1 MKLRTT
7 TAALLSLVVA
17 SPALGQPTDT
27 RAPAT
32 GDVPLVIDS
41 NGVGNVPPAPRP
53 TAPSGP
59 SIKVITIGA
68 DGRPIEDAPDAPTGV
83 YYDDGPAAPTSET
96 LTLHAGPTPELHV
109 VRTGDT
115 LWDICW
121 YYFNDPWQW
130 PKVWSYNPQIT
141 NPHWIYPGDLVR
153 LVPRGMTVS
162 IAPSDPE
169 TPIDNPDDTVA
180 PLPARSYSV
189 SLRQTAFIDDDELRT
204 PLQIDGSVE
213 AKELLSQGD
222 LVYVSY
228 PANKPPKV
236 GARYSIYT
244 VGNSVEHPRTGKN
257 VGAYVHVLGEL
268 QIQSVK
274 KDKRATGII
283 TQSSEEIIRGNFVGP
298 LQRDL
303 KTVSPTAAEVDAQGT
318 IIAMLA
324 QDQLIGQGEV
334 VFLDLGE
341 KSGLKR
347 GNRMYVVR
355 RGDPLDLVSQTGVGQ
370 DDRRFPAHAL
380 GEIMVVDVGPKV
392 TIGLVTLAVQEMGV
406 GDLVI
411 MQAAK

>member
-7 TAALLSLVVA
+7 TALLTLVAAPAVA
-17 SPALGQPTDT
+17 QPTSY
-27 RAPAT
+27 APRN

-41 NGVGNVPPAPRP
+41 NGIGNVPTPPAPTP
-53 TAPSGP
+53 PAGP
-59 SIKVITIGA
+59 QVKVITIGA
-68 DGRPIEDAPDAPTGV
+68 DGRPVPDAAPEPTGV
-83 YYDDGPAAPTSET
+83 YYDDGATAAPTET

-130 PKVWSYNPQIT
+130 PKVWSYNPQIS

-153 LVPRGMTVS
+153 LVPRGLSVTPSVTEPEGLPADNTD
-162 IAPSDPE
+162 APA
-169 TPIDNPDDTVA
+169 A
-180 PLPARSYSV
+180 PLPARSYGV
-189 SLRQTAFIDDDELRT
+189 SLRQTAFIDEEALRT
-204 PLQIDGSVE
+204 PIRIDGSVE
-213 AKELLSQGD
+213 AKELLAQGD
-222 LVYVSY
+222 LVYLSY
-228 PANKPPKV
+228 PADKPPKV

-244 VGNSVEHPRTGKN
+244 VGNSVEHPKTGKT
-257 VGAYVHVLGEL
+257 VGAYVHVLGEV

-274 KDKRATGII
+274 KDKRATAII
-283 TQSSEEIIRGNFVGP
+283 TQSAEEIVRGAFVGP

-303 KTVSPTAAEVDAQGT
+303 KTVSPAAADVDAQGT

-334 VFLDLGE
+334 VFLDLGD

-355 RGDPLDLVSQTGVGQ
+355 RGDPLDLMSQTGVGQ

-380 GEIMVVDVGPKV
+380 GEVMIVDVGPKV
-392 TIGLVTLAVQEMGV
+392 SIGLVTLAVQEMGV